1 MPIIDLGGL
10 GIPAAEVL
18 ELHLVRSEKRLC
30 GVTVVQGSTALQLQA
45 FHALP
50 DRNWDVIRG
59 ELSAKITRGGG
70 SAKDCAGPAG
80 VEIRASVPTI
90 RPGGS
95 MTVMQVRFLGQDGPG
110 WPRTTAGRVRGRPR
124 RRGTRRAAMTLSKA
138 GASPAWPGVRTKT
151 KGRHRPSAARWTF
164 VVRPPRDRPRA

>member
-10 GIPAAEVL
+10 RIPAAEVL

-110 WPRTTAGRVRGRPR
+110 WLLRGVVT
-124 RRGTRRAAMTLSKA
+124 GADAAPESTDQWAYRLFTSSVVVPSF
-138 GASPAWPGVRTKT
+138 SPPENG
-151 KGRHRPSAARWTF
+151 SAIALNIPDGF
-164 VVRPPRDRPRA
+164 HGQHGDRS